1 MTDYFVRFLELPRR
15 VEGVT
20 VPNNDGSFSV
30 YINSLLSEPQRQ
42 KVLEHELKHIGKEH
56 FYVDIPVA
64 RMERQAEGEHVNP
77 ALHPPAGKIAR
88 FYSFDSLAEYV
99 KTLARQ
105 TGAKLE

>member
-1 MTDYFVRFLELPRR
+1 MIDYYVRFVELPRR

-30 YINSLLSEPQRQ
+30 YINSLLTEPQRRR
-42 KVLEHELKHIGKEH
+42 VLEHELEHIEKEH
-56 FYVDIPVA
+56 FYVDMSVS
-64 RMERQAEGEHVNP
+64 RMEKQADGEHINV

-88 FYSFDSLAEYV
+88 FYSLDALAAYI

-105 TGAKLE
+105 SGASI

>member
-1 MTDYFVRFLELPRR
+1 MIDYYVRLLELPRR

-42 KVLEHELKHIGKEH
+42 KVLSHELEHIEKEH
-56 FYVDIPVA
+56 FYVDMPVT
-64 RMERQAEGEHVNP
+64 RMEKQAEGEHINP

-88 FYSFDSLAEYV
+88 FFSPESLAGYI
-99 KTLARQ
+99 KTLTRQ
-105 TGAKLE
+105 TGVMV